1 MIEIEFIK
9 PRPELQ
15 RYVRYYYK
23 LICDEPTQH
32 LTFPLGSPQIIFHKK
47 SPLSIPE
54 FGITQ
59 DRFTISGQVD
69 FPSHI
74 ASDGNTETIVSV
86 FYPYTLAHF
95 IDTPLS
101 ELRNLEISGFDL
113 GTTTLNRLAIQILN
127 CSDDFL
133 CINLIEQYLLSKLP
147 ITQDVNHAR
156 LEVCLN
162 LLKESPS
169 TSINILAEKCCL
181 STKQFERVFGNKI
194 GMSPKVYAKIV
205 RFQKTL
211 WMMQKGIRDFTDIS
225 YSAGYSDQSHFNRE
239 FRRYSGVTPTELL
252 VMQPAYSDL
261 FCQPV

>member
-9 PRPELQ
+9 PRPELKK
-15 RYVRYYYK
+15 YVRYYYK
-23 LICDEPTQH
+23 LTCDEPTQH

-54 FGITQ
+54 FGMTQ

-74 ASDGNTETIVSV
+74 ASDGNTDMIVAV
-86 FYPYTLAHF
+86 FYPYALAHF

-101 ELRNLEISGFDL
+101 ELRNLEISGFDI
-113 GTTTLNRLAIQILN
+113 GTTTLNRLATHILN
-127 CSDDFL
+127 CNDNLL
-133 CINLIEQYLLSKLP
+133 CIDLIEQYLLSKLP
-147 ITQDVNHAR
+147 ITQDVNYAR
-156 LEVCLN
+156 LEICLN
-162 LLKESPS
+162 LLKKSPS
-169 TSINILAEKCCL
+169 TSIDILAEKCCL
-181 STKQFERVFGNKI
+181 SPKQLGRVFGNMI
-194 GMSPKVYAKIV
+194 GMSPKEYAKIV

-211 WMMQKGIRDFTDIS
+211 WMMQKGMIDFTDIS

-239 FRRYSGVTPTELL
+239 FKRYSGVTPRALL
-252 VMQPAYSDL
+252 AMQPAYSDL